1 MASKTL
7 LDRCHVNTNIEN
19 DMFVG
24 ILKREDYY
32 EVDFPLGYHFNSDE
46 KGLRKDILSLINIL
60 EKYSDRRESEI
71 YGGLKNN
78 DVGGI
83 PVQAYMYLIKDLFER
98 GNYKERDKHNQ
109 DAKCRKI
116 SCRKTIKTQK
126 SVIQDNE
133 AYYLNFVVK
142 NNNMNENEL
151 ITLVHKYCVYQ
162 SFDKF

>member
-71 YGGLKNN
+71 YGGLKN
-78 DVGGI
+78 
-83 PVQAYMYLIKDLFER
+83 P
-98 GNYKERDKHNQ
+98 
-109 DAKCRKI
+109 
-116 SCRKTIKTQK
+116 
-126 SVIQDNE
+126 
-133 AYYLNFVVK
+133 
-142 NNNMNENEL
+142 
-151 ITLVHKYCVYQ
+151 
-162 SFDKF
+162 KFFI